1 MGSDMFLN
9 CHSLKITTTDLPML
23 DDDKIICCANK
34 KSCLLLSKIKLC
46 TIVYSADVYFKS
58 QNGHVLIATSFSKNR
73 NYSLNSS
80 NLIWVK
86 FG

>member
-1 MGSDMFLN
+1 MFLN

-46 TIVYSADVYFKS
+46 TTLTIVYSADVDFKT
-58 QNGHVLIATSFSKNR
+58 QNGHVLIATCFSKNQ